1 MNVARCVVYVASLL
15 RMLSV
20 VWYRLLVSLHVAC
33 CCFSFECCM
42 SRVARLAG
50 ALQVLEGEVDSLQKA
65 LKTSHAKHLEET
77 RQKEQSFLRGMQILS
92 MLLGLSCILLV
103 MILVRRNS
111 RGRHGRNGSATKS
124 PV

>member
-1 MNVARCVVYVASLL
+1 M
-15 RMLSV
+15 
-20 VWYRLLVSLHVAC
+20 
-33 CCFSFECCM
+33 
-42 SRVARLAG
+42 
-50 ALQVLEGEVDSLQKA
+50 LEGEVDSLQKA

-111 RGRHGRNGSATKS
+111 RGRHGQNGSATKS